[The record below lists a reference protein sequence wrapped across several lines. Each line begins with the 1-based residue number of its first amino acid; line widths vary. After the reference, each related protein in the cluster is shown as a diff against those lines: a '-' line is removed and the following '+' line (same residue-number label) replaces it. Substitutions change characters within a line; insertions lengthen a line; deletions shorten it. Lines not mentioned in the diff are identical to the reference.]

1 VEEGKFMADNLLDE
15 LFRKRDEWRR
25 SMANTIYLVKGSKLP
40 WEWNRQGKMK
50 WYLHPALTD
59 RAIRSLMV
67 YVQEIPPLSNTGK
80 QKHQGGL
87 VHYILEG
94 RGFTLISGKK
104 HEWEEGDCVILPTL
118 PEGVEYQ
125 HFNIDPDKSVQFIAA
140 QANLFDALGVDMG
153 SGFEQLEDAPGHRS
167 K

>member
-1 VEEGKFMADNLLDE
+1 MTANLLDD
-15 LFRKRDEWRR
+15 LLRRRDEWRKR
-25 SMANTIYLVKGSKLP
+25 MAEAATLVKGSDVP
-40 WEWNRQGKMK
+40 WELNRQGKMK
-50 WYLHPALTD
+50 WYLHPAFTD
-59 RAIRSLMV
+59 RAIRSLMIFI
-67 YVQEIPPLSNTGK
+67 QEIPPSSHTGK

-94 RGFTLISGKK
+94 RGYTMINGKR
-104 HEWEEGDCVILPTL
+104 HDWEEGDTVILPTF

-125 HFNIDPDKSVQFIAA
+125 HFNADPDKPVSLIAA

-153 SGFEQLEDAPGHRS
+153 SGFEQLEDAPEYPS

>member
-1 VEEGKFMADNLLDE
+1 MPENLLDE

-25 SMANTIYLVKGSKLP
+25 SMSNTIHLVKGSELP

-50 WYLHPALTD
+50 WYLHPALMN

-67 YVQEIPPLSNTGK
+67 YIQEIPPLSNTGK

-94 RGFTLISGKK
+94 RGYTMLNGKK
-104 HEWEEGDCVILPTL
+104 HDWEEGDCVILPTL

-125 HFNIDPDKSVQFIAA
+125 HFNTDPDKPVVFIAA

-153 SGFEQLEDAPGHRS
+153 SGFEQLEDAPEHET
-167 K
+167 KND